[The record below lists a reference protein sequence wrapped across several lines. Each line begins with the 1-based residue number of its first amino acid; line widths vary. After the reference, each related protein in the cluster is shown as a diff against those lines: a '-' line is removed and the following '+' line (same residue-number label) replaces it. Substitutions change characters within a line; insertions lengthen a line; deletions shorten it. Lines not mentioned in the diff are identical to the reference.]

1 MGMNCWFRARAAANR
16 AFLYFPGL
24 RLCLG
29 KRWPVLSPKEKTGF
43 LEALLTSSNESDTN
57 I

>member
-1 MGMNCWFRARAAANR
+1 MNCWFRARAAANR